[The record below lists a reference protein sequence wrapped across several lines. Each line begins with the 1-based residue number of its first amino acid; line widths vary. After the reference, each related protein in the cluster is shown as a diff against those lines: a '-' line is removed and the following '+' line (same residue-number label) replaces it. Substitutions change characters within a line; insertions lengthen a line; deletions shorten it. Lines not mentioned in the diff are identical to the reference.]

1 LANAIEHK
9 ERCIL
14 AVDDD
19 RVLLAKLRICLPQAG
34 YRVIDAPSAE
44 AALSLLPGHEPD
56 LALIDISLPGM
67 SGFDLA
73 CHLRRRTAVPFLF
86 LSSHLEPALARQAA
100 ERGALAYLVK
110 PPDVRHVI
118 PAIEAALL
126 RADEIRRLRKLMR
139 HRLRQVQAHHA
150 GEVASLERRLARA
163 QAHVSESRARTQVL
177 SRLVNEDGLT
187 GLPNRNWFMQ
197 FLPLAIERAQARNGR
212 LALLYLDLDGFK
224 AVNDSHGHAA
234 GDQLLQAAALRM
246 RSVLKPGDHIV
257 RLGGDEFIAVIE
269 HVQCDTDAAHVAARL
284 AEALRNPFELE
295 RCHCMIGVSAGIALY
310 PRDGGD
316 AEALLHAA
324 DLAMYGAKSAGK
336 GRYQFYAPAMVSP
349 S

>member
-1 LANAIEHK
+1 
-9 ERCIL
+9 
-14 AVDDD
+14 
-19 RVLLAKLRICLPQAG
+19 
-34 YRVIDAPSAE
+34 
-44 AALSLLPGHEPD
+44 
-56 LALIDISLPGM
+56 
-67 SGFDLA
+67 
-73 CHLRRRTAVPFLF
+73 
-86 LSSHLEPALARQAA
+86 
-100 ERGALAYLVK
+100 
-110 PPDVRHVI
+110 
-118 PAIEAALL
+118 
-126 RADEIRRLRKLMR
+126 
-139 HRLRQVQAHHA
+139 
-150 GEVASLERRLARA
+150 
-163 QAHVSESRARTQVL
+163 
-177 SRLVNEDGLT
+177 
-187 GLPNRNWFMQ
+187 
-197 FLPLAIERAQARNGR
+197 
-212 LALLYLDLDGFK
+212 
-224 AVNDSHGHAA
+224 
-234 GDQLLQAAALRM
+234 LLQAAALRM